1 VARDKPNR
9 VLWSDK
15 EEIAF
20 HKLKQ
25 ALYDCTR
32 RNLFTLH
39 FGKPVG
45 LHVDASKW
53 AVGAYFNQWD
63 DEGLDRPISFASSK

>member
-1 VARDKPNR
+1 MLLILSDLVDKDKPNR

-20 HKLKQ
+20 QPLKQ

-32 RNLFTLH
+32 RNLFTLQ

-45 LHVDASKW
+45 FYVD
-53 AVGAYFNQWD
+53 
-63 DEGLDRPISFASSK
+63 E